1 MATQPH
7 AALTGRTGGHFTKDG
22 LANRLRAKVTG
33 AQAAA
38 AQMLMK
44 FFTKFALAL
53 AAAPCAAAAVAAPDD
68 APEVINVHAALSV
81 APPDQIPEGS
91 WFTSAELGAITTSG
105 NTTGTSVTGKIHA
118 RHETSNWSNEY
129 IASGFFKEDQ
139 VTNEDGSTYRQR
151 SAQRYALS
159 AKAAFKL
166 LGEGQRAFVLGSHVN
181 DKFGAYTRYS
191 SLAVG
196 HGSQWY
202 RSDDKTLDVEIG
214 PGYFQ
219 GERATGERESGM
231 TIRGATQF
239 KWAVSPSA
247 LFVQTLSVERG
258 TSNVHSIAETS
269 LATKIN
275 STMQLKAGF
284 SARNDTNVPDG
295 KKNTD
300 TQTSLTMV
308 YSF

>member
-1 MATQPH
+1 
-7 AALTGRTGGHFTKDG
+7 
-22 LANRLRAKVTG
+22 
-33 AQAAA
+33 
-38 AQMLMK
+38 MK

-53 AAAPCAAAAVAAPDD
+53 ACAHCAAASAAPDV
-68 APEVINVHAALSV
+68 PEVINVHAPLTVS
-81 APPDQIPEGS
+81 PPSELPEGA

-105 NTTGTSVTGKIHA
+105 NTTGTSVTGKIDA

-139 VTNEDGSTYRQR
+139 VTDGDGSTHRQR
-151 SAQRYALS
+151 AAQRYMLS

-166 LGEGQRAFVLGSHVN
+166 LGDGKRAFVLGSHVD

-191 SLAVG
+191 SLSIG

-202 RSDDKTLDVEIG
+202 KSDDKSLDVEIG
-214 PGYFQ
+214 PGYFH
-219 GERATGERESGM
+219 GVRAANEAGIEEDESGM

-239 KWAVSPSA
+239 RWAVSPSA
-247 LFVQTLSVERG
+247 QFIQTMSVERG
-258 TSNVHSIAETS
+258 TSNTHSIAETS

-275 STMQLKAGF
+275 STMQMKAGF
-284 SARNDTNVPDG
+284 SARSDTNVPVG

-308 YSF
+308 YAF

>member
-1 MATQPH
+1 
-7 AALTGRTGGHFTKDG
+7 
-22 LANRLRAKVTG
+22 
-33 AQAAA
+33 
-38 AQMLMK
+38 MK

-53 AAAPCAAAAVAAPDD
+53 AAAHCAAAAAAPDD
-68 APEVINVHAALSV
+68 GPVVIDVHGPLTIAAPA
-81 APPDQIPEGS
+81 QIPEGG

-105 NTTGTSVTGKIHA
+105 NTTGTSVTGRINA
-118 RHETSNWSNEY
+118 RHETSNWSHEY
-129 IASGFFKEDQ
+129 SASGFFKEDQ
-139 VTNEDGSTYRQR
+139 VTDADGSTHRQR
-151 SAQRYALS
+151 SAQRFALS

-166 LGEGQRAFVLGSHVN
+166 LGEGKRAFVLGSHVN
-181 DKFGAYTRYS
+181 DMFGAYTRYS
-191 SLAVG
+191 SLNVG

-202 RSDDKTLDVEIG
+202 KTDDKTLDVEIG
-214 PGYFQ
+214 PGYFH
-219 GERATGERESGM
+219 GVRSTGENESGM

-247 LFVQTLSVERG
+247 LFVQSVSVERG
-258 TSNVHSIAETS
+258 TSNTHSLAETS

-284 SARNDTNVPDG
+284 SARSDTSVPVG
-295 KKNTD
+295 KKHTD

>member
-1 MATQPH
+1 M
-7 AALTGRTGGHFTKDG
+7 RFS
-22 LANRLRAKVTG
+22 
-33 AQAAA
+33 
-38 AQMLMK
+38 
-44 FFTKFALAL
+44 TKFALAL
-53 AAAPCAAAAVAAPDD
+53 VAAHGAATAAALDGPD
-68 APEVINVHAALSV
+68 AINVHAPLTV
-81 APPDQIPEGS
+81 AGPDQLPEGG

-118 RHETSNWSNEY
+118 RHETSNWANEY
-129 IASGFFKEDQ
+129 IASGFFKEDL
-139 VTNEDGSTYRQR
+139 VTSEDGSSHRQR
-151 SAQRYALS
+151 SAQRYMLS

-166 LGEGQRAFVLGSHVN
+166 LGEGKRAIVLGSHV
-181 DKFGAYTRYS
+181 DDRFGAYTRYS
-191 SLAVG
+191 SLSVG

-202 RSDDKTLDVEIG
+202 KDENKTLDVEIG
-214 PGYFQ
+214 PGYFH
-219 GERATGERESGM
+219 GVRALNEAAIEESESGF

-247 LFVQTLSVERG
+247 AFVQTMSVERG
-258 TSNVHSIAETS
+258 TSNTHSIAETS

-284 SARNDTNVPDG
+284 SARNDTNVPTG
-295 KKNTD
+295 KKKTD

>member
-1 MATQPH
+1 
-7 AALTGRTGGHFTKDG
+7 LS
-22 LANRLRAKVTG
+22 

-44 FFTKFALAL
+44 SLSIFALAL
-53 AAAPCAAAAVAAPDD
+53 AAAHAAVAAPDIPD
-68 APEVINVHAALSV
+68 SINVHAPLRAEL
-81 APPDQIPEGS
+81 PDNLPDGS

-105 NTTGTSVTGKIHA
+105 NTTGTSITGKVDA

-129 IASGFFKEDQ
+129 IASGYFKQDEI
-139 VTNEDGSTYRQR
+139 TNADGSRTSQR
-151 SAQRYALS
+151 SAERFSLS

-166 LGEGQRAFVLGSHVN
+166 LGEGKRAFVLGSHVN

-191 SLAVG
+191 SLSIG

-202 RSDDKTLDVEIG
+202 KSLDKSLDVEIG

-219 GERATGERESGM
+219 GLRAGGEAESGM
-231 TIRGATQF
+231 TVRAAALF
-239 KWAVSPSA
+239 KWALSPSA
-247 LFVQTLSVERG
+247 FFAQTVSVERG
-258 TSNVHSIAETS
+258 TSNMHSIAETS
-269 LATKIN
+269 LTTKIN
-275 STMQLKAGF
+275 DTMQMKAGF
-284 SARNDTNVPDG
+284 SARNDTNVPAG